1 MKQITKTIII
11 CFGALIFLVSSSAW
25 AGRVDW
31 LDYQKGMEK
40 AKVAKKPIFLNF
52 YANWCG
58 YCRKMENE
66 TFADRTVANVLQDS
80 FVPIRLNSD
89 KQPRIS
95 ASYGVRGL
103 PFFWFLTAKAERI
116 AALPGYIP
124 KHMFINYL
132 RFIESDSYKKMD
144 FQQFMESDKPPKK
157 KK

>member
-1 MKQITKTIII
+1 MIL
-11 CFGALIFLVSSSAW
+11 LILMSGTSLW

-31 LDYQKGMEK
+31 MDYHKGLEK
-40 AKVAKKPIFLNF
+40 AKAANKPVLLNF

-124 KHMFINYL
+124 SEMFVKYL
-132 RFIESDSYKKMD
+132 RYIETDSYQKMD
-144 FQQFMESDKPPKK
+144 FETFMKSGKTKK
-157 KK
+157 TKK

>member
-1 MKQITKTIII
+1 MNKFAKFIM
-11 CFGALIFLVSSSAW
+11 CLSVFFLLSTSGW

-31 LDYQKGMEK
+31 LAYQQGIEK

-66 TFADRTVANVLQDS
+66 TFADRTVANILQDS

-124 KHMFINYL
+124 KNMFIKYL
-132 RFIESDSYKKMD
+132 KFIESSSYKKMD
-144 FQQFMESDKPPKK
+144 FQQFMQSGKTTKTKK
-157 KK
+157 

>member
-1 MKQITKTIII
+1 MFVTT
-11 CFGALIFLVSSSAW
+11 SAG

-31 LDYQKGMEK
+31 LDYDKGMKK

-58 YCRKMENE
+58 YCRKMESE

-80 FVPIRLNSD
+80 FIPIRLNSD

-124 KHMFINYL
+124 KDMFVKYL
-132 RFIESDSYKKMD
+132 KYIESSSYKKMD
-144 FQQFMESDKPPKK
+144 FQQFMQSGNVSKTKK
-157 KK
+157 